1 MAIAKVAKEN
11 PNVKRFVHISAA
23 GADPNS

>member
-11 PNVKRFVHISAA
+11 PNVKRFIHVSAA